1 MKFVCYNTDTKKKE
15 VMTMMEPTNAEIIF
29 YAVIAVVGL
38 VMLLACA
45 GVKDNTIEMT
55 WTKKRD
61 IARVEKSWYK

>member
-1 MKFVCYNTDTKKKE
+1 
-15 VMTMMEPTNAEIIF
+15 MEPTNAEIIF
-29 YAVIAVVGL
+29 YVVIAVICL

-45 GVKDNTIEMT
+45 SAKDNTIEMT